1 MFIKMLQNSKENICV
16 RVPFLVRM
24 IDSDTVVF
32 MWILQNIEEH
42 PYHRTPPEQLIY
54 NKPSY
59 SLAKD

>member
-16 RVPFLVRM
+16 RGPFLVRM
-24 IDSDTVVF
+24 IDSDTVIF

-42 PYHRTPPEQLIY
+42 PYYRTPPEHFIY
-54 NKPSY
+54 KKPSY